1 MKKLKIG
8 FIGAGYIAQVCHL
21 PFFYKNKNCEITVIV
36 EKNKSLLNKV
46 ANQFKVKNKFVN
58 YKDIITKKLNLD
70 AVVICVNKF
79 LSAKLSSFFIQNK
92 ISVFSEKPIGISL
105 DSVKKLNYLTKKYK
119 TSLVAGFMKR
129 HDYGSKIVKN
139 TIQKGEL
146 GIIEKIQYDSFM
158 GNSFPKNY
166 KFFKYKKPFIKVDL
180 NRLLNDKIKDKQM
193 YVNFL
198 NNHSHGINLIRFY
211 LGDKNKLDF
220 YKIDL
225 RNGFIY
231 LKLKKIKIHF
241 NYSFSKKGKW
251 NERIKIFFKNA
262 TITQIFPAPQLKN
275 KSSKV
280 IVSHAN
286 EEKSKRFF
294 KNLWSFQTQADSY
307 IENLLKKKRNICH
320 IGNCLD
326 DMKLIEKFFV

>member
-8 FIGAGYIAQVCHL
+8 FIGVGYIAQVCHL
-21 PFFYKNKNCEITVIV
+21 PFFFKNKNCELTVIV
-36 EKNKSLLNKV
+36 DKNKSLLNKV
-46 ANQFKVKNKFVN
+46 ANQFKVKHKFEN
-58 YKDIITKKLNLD
+58 YRDIITKKLNLD

-79 LSAKLSSFFIQNK
+79 LSAKLSSFFIKNK
-92 ISVFSEKPIGISL
+92 IAVFSEKPVGISL

-129 HDYGSKIVKN
+129 HDYGSKIVKK

-146 GIIEKIQYDSFM
+146 GSIEKIQYDSLM

-166 KFFKYKKPFIKVDL
+166 KFFKYIKPFIKVDL
-180 NRLLNDKIKDKQM
+180 NELLKDKVKDKQL

-211 LGDKNKLDF
+211 LGDKNKLNFD
-220 YKIDL
+220 KIDFI
-225 RNGFIY
+225 NNIIY
-231 LKLKKIKIHF
+231 LSLKKLKIHF

-251 NERIKIFFKNA
+251 NERIKIFLKKG

-280 IVSHAN
+280 IVSFAN
-286 EEKSKRFF
+286 RKKNKTFF

-307 IENLLKKKRNICH
+307 IENLLKKKISICD
-320 IGNCLD
+320 IDNCLD